1 MDHLEITF
9 SLAQTRCNLDNDEL
23 LIRDMAEIF
32 ICDVPEMCGR
42 LASLHHEV
50 CDNPQLSGQRV
61 SEVRH
66 LAHSIKGLAR
76 TFGAE
81 PLSALTERIE
91 KSPQNWLSSD
101 VRCATLVKRV
111 GDDTSTCLA
120 KALGMS
126 HLDEN

>member
-1 MDHLEITF
+1 MDDLEITF
-9 SLAQTRCNLDNDEL
+9 SLEQTRCNLDNDER

-42 LASLHHEV
+42 LASFHHEV
-50 CDNPQLSGQRV
+50 CDKPQLPERV
-61 SEVRH
+61 VNEVRH

-91 KSPQNWLSSD
+91 KSPKDWLLSD
-101 VRCATLVKRV
+101 GRCATLVERV
-111 GDDTSTCLA
+111 GYDSAAWLA
-120 KALGMS
+120 KELGMS
-126 HLDEN
+126 HVD